1 MAEQKSVEYIDKR
14 VDYLYDLYEDRNL
27 MYEEIDSARFG
38 DWDLPEDLR
47 GVGWIL
53 KSVDPSFAITSNAAV
68 DLVGSSNLTINI
80 TPADQEGLAVADI
93 HEQGLKWI
101 LDAASRRRKGT
112 VLKEVSDS
120 AVNYAECATLVM
132 YMPEQIKG
140 MEGKGIDDKRIE
152 SMRRMGDFLIRTYHP
167 YNVYP
172 RYSEAGLEEVAVIT
186 NENPWSVVDL
196 WGDAASELKDK
207 LAAMDGGKVPKSV
220 RIYEYMNLDQ
230 HVVRVAIGDE
240 KITIVEEEWN
250 FPFMPWACN
259 VGGGSL
265 QNATDRDRDPMLGT
279 MYHFDLFDILNTTRT
294 IMHSEM
300 VRGAGNARKVYQ
312 AEDPDAGGPRIDD
325 SSGDMYEVI
334 SIDEKIAV
342 SPLIQ
347 IDPNMAA
354 LYGQL
359 RNDHQ
364 KATLSDLLL
373 GGEVPSEAAF
383 ASINMITHSALQALE
398 DAINLAQTQMA
409 MISEII
415 MLWIHYAAKEA
426 IYGSYRA
433 ADNRN
438 QIENFQIDP
447 DDIDPRGIYIE
458 CYLDANLFVDQQQR
472 IIAARAGIDAELIS
486 HQTAMEQTG
495 ITDARKEYELMTE
508 EKIMANEV
516 NIRLKNRAMEADQEI
531 RAQIEAELM
540 QGPEMQQLMQMA
552 QIGAQVM
559 QEQQNAEGGGE
570 GEAGPRRP
578 PPSPGSTAPQPG
590 QMPPEQGG
598 NTLVGGTGAEGGQGG
613 AIAGAAEPGV
623 TSAPQ
628 Q

>member
-1 MAEQKSVEYIDKR
+1 MGEPRTIEWVDKR
-14 VDYLYDLYEDRNL
+14 VDYLFSLQEDRNA
-27 MYEEIDSARFG
+27 MYEEIDNARFG
-38 DWDLPEDLR
+38 DWDLPEDIS

-80 TPADQEGLAVADI
+80 TPADQEGLALADV

-120 AVNYAECATLVM
+120 AVNYAEVATLVM
-132 YMPEQIKG
+132 YMPAQIKG
-140 MEGKGIDDKRIE
+140 MEEKGVSDKRIE

-172 RYSEAGLEEVAVIT
+172 RYSEAGLEEVALIT
-186 NENPWSVVDL
+186 EENPWSVIDL
-196 WGDAASELKDK
+196 WGDAAAELR
-207 LAAMDGGKVPKSV
+207 GKIEGMTDAPSTVKV
-220 RIYEYMNLDQ
+220 YEYMNLDQ
-230 HVVRVAIGDE
+230 HVVRVALGED
-240 KITIVEEEWN
+240 KITLVDEPWN

-265 QNATDRDRDPMLGT
+265 QEATDRDRDPMLGT
-279 MYHFDLFDILNTTRT
+279 MYHFDLFDIMNTTRT

-312 AEDPDAGGPRIDD
+312 SEDPDAGGPRIDD
-325 SSGDMYEVI
+325 ASGEMYEVI
-334 SIDEKIAV
+334 GAEERIAV

-347 IDPNMAA
+347 IDPNMTA
-354 LYGQL
+354 LYQQL

-398 DAINLAQTQMA
+398 DAIDLAQTQIA
-409 MISEII
+409 QICEII
-415 MLWIHYAAKEA
+415 MLWIKYAAKEP
-426 IYGSYRA
+426 IFGSYRA

-438 QIENFQIDP
+438 QIESFSIDP
-447 DDIDPRGIYIE
+447 SEIDERGLYIDV
-458 CYLDANLFVDQQQR
+458 YLDANLFVDQQQR
-472 IIAARAGIDAELIS
+472 IVAARAGIDAELIS

-495 ITDARKEYELMTE
+495 ITDARKEYELIAE
-508 EKIMANEV
+508 EKMMRNELD
-516 NIRLKNRAMEADQEI
+516 IRLKNRVMEADQEV

-540 QGPEMQQLMQMA
+540 QRPEMQQLLQMA
-552 QIGAQVM
+552 QVGAQVM
-559 QEQQNAEGGGE
+559 EQQQAKEAEAS
-570 GEAGPRRP
+570 AGPRRP
-578 PPSPGSTAPQPG
+578 PPSPGSTAPVPG

-598 NTLVGGTGAEGGQGG
+598 NTLGVGLGAEGGEGG
-613 AIAGAAEPGV
+613 AIAGNAEPGV
-623 TSAPQ
+623 TSAPPQ
-628 Q
+628 